1 MVNTFSCHATSLF
14 DFARPLDLAR
24 ISEDFGRSAF
34 RSCCYSADHDSDP
47 DVDPADSATDPATD
61 PAAYP
66 AWRSWCRSPTADLSR
81 SLPADL
87 PADLYH
93 CVKSLRPDRHPFGLI
108 ESLRSVS
115 PEDSPA
121 NRLCLAVGSGFLLG
135 PSSSLVIKRQKTS
148 ENCAKLN
155 EFQSLPFPS
164 RYLPL
169 VRYTFA
175 SRSIGSSINS
185 PCSEGQLIL
194 LGACIVRAYSSEYV
208 KFRRTSV
215 LPNERSA

>member
-1 MVNTFSCHATSLF
+1 MQPAYLILLVRWIWRGS
-14 DFARPLDLAR
+14 PR
-24 ISEDFGRSAF
+24 ISVDLLSDPAAILLIMIPILMSILPILLRILLPIL
-34 RSCCYSADHDSDP
+34 HSDP
-47 DVDPADSATDPATD
+47 D
-61 PAAYP
+61 
-66 AWRSWCRSPTADLSR
+66 ADLPPPISSR